1 MYTQVKNNKKMITM
15 TRDSTVHIREK
26 GVVYWNIY
34 VKRNSKYIIKIDYG
48 QKGENGY
55 NIVHLYMI

>member
-1 MYTQVKNNKKMITM
+1 MNDNG
-15 TRDSTVHIREK
+15 TVHIREK
-26 GVVYWNIY
+26 GVVYLNIY

>member
-1 MYTQVKNNKKMITM
+1 MNDNDD
-15 TRDSTVHIREK
+15 TRQHCSYQRKRSI
-26 GVVYWNIY
+26 VYLNIY

>member
-1 MYTQVKNNKKMITM
+1 MITRHE
-15 TRDSTVHIREK
+15 TALFILEK
-26 GVVYWNIY
+26 KEYLNIY

>member
-1 MYTQVKNNKKMITM
+1 MYTKVKNNKWMIT
-15 TRDSTVHIREK
+15 EKK
-26 GVVYWNIY
+26 GVVYLNIY

>member
-1 MYTQVKNNKKMITM
+1 MITM
-15 TRDSTVHIREK
+15 TQDSTVHIREK
-26 GVVYWNIY
+26 GVVYLNIY